1 MSSNGILTNLFQ
13 FLKGV
18 YYDMKFTDGNW
29 LIREEY
35 TMLSAVQAYD
45 FWKEENEL
53 TAFAS
58 GAPIRG
64 RADTINGALLT
75 VQFHSPLPGVI
86 GVKLIHFDGVVDHGP
101 SFELN
106 SNHPDVDIVEN
117 EQYAQL
123 TSGNLSVR
131 IHKGQQWSVEFLR
144 NGTER
149 ITGSGFK
156 SMSHITESN
165 GSVYMREELDLSV
178 GELVYGLGER
188 FTALIKNGQ
197 MVDIWNKDGGTSS
210 EQSYKNIPFYL
221 TNKGYGILVNDPGAV
236 SFEVASEK
244 VKKVQFSVPGES
256 LQYFVI
262 DGPNPKGVLEKYT
275 ELTGKPSLP
284 PAWSFGLWLTTSFTT
299 NYDEATVNS
308 FVDGMAERDLP
319 LHVFHFDCFWMKG
332 FHWTDFKWD
341 ENVFPDPV
349 GMISRLKE
357 KGLKVCLW
365 INPYIAQRSVL
376 FEEGKAQGYLV
387 KKPNGD
393 VYQVDLWQPAMA
405 LVDFTN
411 PHACEWFAGYLREL
425 VDSGVDSFKTD
436 FGERIPTDVVYYDG
450 ADPVK
455 MHNYYTYLYNKVV
468 FEVLEQKIGKN
479 EATLFARSA
488 TVGGQKFPVHWGG
501 DCYADY
507 ESMAESLRGGL
518 SLGMSGFGFWSHDIG
533 GFENTAPSHVFK
545 RWLAFGLLSSH
556 SRLHGSSS
564 YRVPWAYDEEAVN
577 VTRFFTKL
585 KCSLMPYLYDIAV
598 EASQK
603 GVPIMRSMLLEFPH
617 DPAAEVLDRQYMLG
631 DSMLVAPVFS
641 EQGDV
646 SYFLPEGK
654 WTHLL
659 SGEAVTG
666 GKWRKENYDFMNLPL
681 FVRENSILAIGNNDN
696 VPDYDFANEVEL
708 KLFEIS
714 DGATVSRK
722 VPNLQGETELEVTV
736 TRTGSSVKVSAT
748 GVGKPF
754 YVSCHGLGVI
764 TEVQTAVSNE
774 DADNTENAK
783 DSNSAKLDDAG
794 RVAVAPFSGTV
805 EFNITLKS

>member
-1 MSSNGILTNLFQ
+1 
-13 FLKGV
+13 
-18 YYDMKFTDGNW
+18 MKFTDGNW

-35 TMLSAVQAYD
+35 SLLSAVQAYD
-45 FWKEENEL
+45 FWKKENML

-106 SNHPDVDIVEN
+106 SSHPDVEIVEN

-123 TSGNLSVR
+123 ISGNLSVR
-131 IHKGQQWSVEFLR
+131 IHKGPQWSVEFLR

-156 SMSHITESN
+156 SMSHITETN
-165 GSVYMREELDLSV
+165 GNVYMREELDLSV

-210 EQSYKNIPFYL
+210 EQAYKNIPFYL
-221 TNKGYGILVNDPGAV
+221 TNKGYGVLVNDPGAV

-256 LQYFVI
+256 LEYFVI
-262 DGPNPKGVLEKYT
+262 DGPDPKGVLEKYT
-275 ELTGKPSLP
+275 ELTGKPALP

-341 ENVFPDPV
+341 EDVFPDPV

-376 FEEGKAQGYLV
+376 FEEGKAKGYLV

-411 PHACEWFAGYLREL
+411 PDACEWFAGYLREL

-603 GVPIMRSMLLEFPH
+603 GVPTMRSMLLEFPQ

-631 DSMLVAPVFS
+631 DSILVAPVFS

-659 SGEAVTG
+659 TGEAVAG
-666 GKWRKENYDFMNLPL
+666 AKWRKENYDFMSLPL
-681 FVRENSILAIGNNDN
+681 FVRENSIVAIGNNNN

-708 KLFEIS
+708 KLFEIL

-722 VPNLQGETELEVTV
+722 VRNLQGETELEVTV
-736 TRTGSSVKVSAT
+736 TRTGSSVKVNAT

-754 YVSCHGLGVI
+754 YVSCHGFGVI
-764 TEVQTAVSNE
+764 AAVQAAEST
-774 DADNTENAK
+774 DNTSASATNAK
-783 DSNSAKLDDAG
+783 NANSDYSVKLDNAG
-794 RVAVAPFSGTV
+794 RVAVAPFSGTI
-805 EFNITLKS
+805 EFDITLK

>member
-1 MSSNGILTNLFQ
+1 
-13 FLKGV
+13 
-18 YYDMKFTDGNW
+18 MKFTDGNW

-35 TMLSAVQAYD
+35 SLLSAVQAYD
-45 FWKEENEL
+45 FWKKENML

-106 SNHPDVDIVEN
+106 LSHPDVDIVEN

-123 TSGNLSVR
+123 TTGNLSVR
-131 IHKGQQWSVEFLR
+131 IHKGPQWSVEFLR

-156 SMSHITESN
+156 SMSHIMENN
-165 GSVYMREELDLSV
+165 GNVYMREELDLSV

-210 EQSYKNIPFYL
+210 EQAYKNIPFYL

-256 LQYFVI
+256 LEYFVI
-262 DGPNPKGVLEKYT
+262 DGPDPKGVLEKYT
-275 ELTGKPSLP
+275 ELTGKPALP

-341 ENVFPDPV
+341 EDVFPDPV

-376 FEEGKAQGYLV
+376 FEEGKAKGYLV

-411 PHACEWFAGYLREL
+411 PDACEWFAGYLREL
-425 VDSGVDSFKTD
+425 VDTGVDSFKTD

-603 GVPIMRSMLLEFPH
+603 GVPTMRSMLLEFPN

-631 DSMLVAPVFS
+631 DSILVAPVFS

-659 SGEAVTG
+659 TGDTVAG
-666 GKWRKENYDFMNLPL
+666 GKWRKENYDFMSLPL
-681 FVRENSILAIGNNDN
+681 FVRENSILAIGNNNN

-708 KLFEIS
+708 RLFEIA
-714 DGATVSRK
+714 DGAEVSRK
-722 VPNLQGETELEVTV
+722 VRNLQGETELEVTV
-736 TRTGSSVKVSAT
+736 TRTGSSVKVNAT

-754 YVSCHGLGVI
+754 YVSCHGFGSI
-764 TEVQTAVSNE
+764 AEVQAAVS
-774 DADNTENAK
+774 ENA
-783 DSNSAKLDDAG
+783 NSANNSDSVKLDDAG
-794 RVAVAPFSGTV
+794 RIAVAPFSGAI
-805 EFNITLKS
+805 EFDITLK